1 MSDFL
6 PSSSTSMRGSV
17 RLSKTADLT
26 LQQVHLKD
34 IVAAPY
40 LRAQVLR
47 LPRHVVG
54 HLPAARGQV
63 EDGGGGH
70 VGGLHVV
77 AVVEAA
83 LAAGA
88 AGAAAPAAASRAP
101 SSATTATAQAA
112 ATAAGGVGAGGA
124 AGRAGVLAVTFGC
137 GCIRE
142 IQHEKKKQKFF
153 QKYEQKRQIDT
164 SGLKQRVEA
173 QNLLVQHITD

>member
-6 PSSSTSMRGSV
+6 PSSSTSSV

-88 AGAAAPAAASRAP
+88 AGAAAPASRAP
-101 SSATTATAQAA
+101 SSTTAATAQAA

-124 AGRAGVLAVTFGC
+124 AGRAGVLAVTLGC

>member
-1 MSDFL
+1 
-6 PSSSTSMRGSV
+6 MRGSV

-34 IVAAPY
+34 LVAAPY

-88 AGAAAPAAASRAP
+88 AGAAAPASRAP
-101 SSATTATAQAA
+101 SAATAATAQAA

-153 QKYEQKRQIDT
+153 QKYEQKCQIDT

>member
-1 MSDFL
+1 
-6 PSSSTSMRGSV
+6 MRDSV

-47 LPRHVVG
+47 LPSHVVG

-88 AGAAAPAAASRAP
+88 AGAAAPASRAP
-101 SSATTATAQAA
+101 SSATAATAQAA

>member
-1 MSDFL
+1 M
-6 PSSSTSMRGSV
+6 
-17 RLSKTADLT
+17 
-26 LQQVHLKD
+26 
-34 IVAAPY
+34 AAPY

-47 LPRHVVG
+47 LPRHVEG

-101 SSATTATAQAA
+101 SASAAATAQAA

-142 IQHEKKKQKFF
+142 IQHEKKKQKFL
-153 QKYEQKRQIDT
+153 QKYEQKCCRCHKLTGFTVSYSFFLSRAKKLLRSLCRVSRSEAFSSVHISET
-164 SGLKQRVEA
+164 LK
-173 QNLLVQHITD
+173 NIK